1 MFYEPAIGPRF
12 GQFLRLENKTAIEEL
27 VTGVARFFQYNIP
40 KLEKNIPNGIKIY
53 QTKLQNEKLP

>member
-27 VTGVARFFQYNIP
+27 VTGVARFFSVQHTKI
-40 KLEKNIPNGIKIY
+40 GKIY
-53 QTKLQNEKLP
+53 PTA